1 MLSWT
6 KHLVLCIFSSL
17 LLDEPPMTIITF
29 AIARRPTRTFDCQQR
44 TILIAARC
52 RGNGNAAMRLYWPV
66 CQKLTPRLDGPI
78 VVLLPSSSSSSSC
91 CFTLLLSLPP
101 LVRDEALA
109 LKEGLLS
116 HDQLSHDDYEDD
128 EDEDYNADDED
139 YIADD
144 REKR

>member
-6 KHLVLCIFSSL
+6 KHLVLCIFQSL

-44 TILIAARC
+44 TILIAACC
-52 RGNGNAAMRLYWPV
+52 RGNATLLASLSKTNATAGRTNSCV
-66 CQKLTPRLDGPI
+66 VAFVVVFV
-78 VVLLPSSSSSSSC
+78 VVLLYIVVVASSSR
-91 CFTLLLSLPP
+91 PG
-101 LVRDEALA
+101 R
-109 LKEGLLS
+109 GLGVKRRK
-116 HDQLSHDDYEDD
+116 
-128 EDEDYNADDED
+128 NADDED